1 MLDLPLYECLLKI
14 RNLNEFKALRDWIE
28 KEESSLNGQLRN
40 LNEDRALHKA
50 QGAAQELEKLKAL
63 IDGSQDLL
71 EKHRK
76 P

>member
-1 MLDLPLYECLLKI
+1 MLDQPLYECLLKI

-40 LNEDRALHKA
+40 LNDDRALHKS
-50 QGAAQELEKLKAL
+50 QGAAQELEKIKTL
-63 IDGSQDLL
+63 IEGSQALL
-71 EKHRK
+71 EKHRQ